1 MNKLAICLFGR
12 NDDYMPDF
20 LYRMTVTINFI
31 AASLKRVEKLDDV
44 EVVVLDWGSEVP
56 LSKVIDLS
64 FEAKRITRFIYVAAE
79 PAGKI
84 PLCSAFNLVVKNA
97 KAEYVSFCGA
107 DALIP
112 SASFDAIFRVIDG
125 KTSIQDPHL
134 KYFNCGRHV
143 LPHQVVESQ
152 PSVAGWERFLRLNSW
167 QLEKQQAYGGFL
179 YGNAG
184 FLLFH
189 RNMIAEAK
197 GLNELFNSGWGW
209 NDIDLT
215 VRLLHKYQWHD
226 LAHEGFLL
234 YDMEHSPIDGGRVQ
248 AVKQKPP
255 HYIATTICE
264 NEEWGQVAYAT
275 EEQASQYQPDLVL
288 SHEPFVRL
296 KMNVDQES
304 VYRVTQFLMDYQ
316 KHINWC
322 AVSNREKKALTYLSA
337 FASQSRK
344 NATLLDVNSIHGLS
358 SFFFAV
364 LYPWGE
370 IYSATNW
377 ERIDDRSGPHEF
389 AKVLGSHYI
398 GHKGYLSVLSGVTQD
413 SLDSYFS
420 AISDDL
426 SCFDMI
432 VVRDLPN
439 DLIDVNCLIQ
449 RLSPAGMMLL
459 LPEQNMDRSTFESIL
474 GRNGRHGVSVQE
486 DDSGFFVVTKE
497 LDIDD
502 HTSASCD
509 LEVPLALDQAELNQY
524 FSLAEFC
531 ERVKKLPIE
540 KRILWG
546 LGTVGKIV
554 YDLIPTP
561 VAIVDNGL
569 YAKGEVSFNGVPI
582 IPSSQ
587 IGEYEVDSILISAVN
602 HYEAIYAEARLYS
615 TKVERIFF

>member
-1 MNKLAICLFGR
+1 MKQLSICLFGR
-12 NDDYMPDF
+12 NDNYMPDF

-56 LSKVIDLS
+56 LSQVIDLS
-64 FEAKRITRFIYVAAE
+64 FEAKRVTRFIYVAAE

-125 KTSIQDPHL
+125 KTSIRDPHL

-143 LPHQVVESQ
+143 LPYQVVESQ

-167 QLEKQQAYGGFL
+167 QLEKQRAYGGFL

-189 RNMIAEAK
+189 RNMIADAK

-215 VRLLHKYQWHD
+215 VRLMHKYQWHD
-226 LAHEGFLL
+226 LAYEGFLL
-234 YDMEHSPIDGGRVQ
+234 YDMEHSPTDGTRIQ

-264 NEEWGQVAYAT
+264 NKDWGQVTYAI
-275 EEQASQYQPDLVL
+275 EESVSQYKSDLVL
-288 SHEPFVRL
+288 TDQPLIRAKL
-296 KMNVDQES
+296 KVDQES
-304 VYRVTQFLMDYQ
+304 VSRVTRFLMDYQ
-316 KHINWC
+316 KYINWC
-322 AVSNREKKALTYLSA
+322 TVSNREKKALTYLSA

-358 SFFFAV
+358 AFFFAA

-389 AKVLGSHYI
+389 AKALGLDCI
-398 GHKGYLSVLSGVTQD
+398 GHKGYLSVLSGMTQD
-413 SLDSYFS
+413 SLDRYFN

-426 SCFDMI
+426 DCFDVI
-432 VVRDLPN
+432 VVRYLPH
-439 DLIDVNCLIQ
+439 DMQDITCLIQ
-449 RLSPAGMMLL
+449 RLSPTGVMLF
-459 LPEQNMDRSTFESIL
+459 LPEQSMDRSVFESIL
-474 GRNGRHGVSVQE
+474 GTNAQHEISIKE
-486 DDSGFFVVTKE
+486 DESGFFVVSKE
-497 LDIDD
+497 LAIEEPI
-502 HTSASCD
+502 SASCG
-509 LEVPLALDQAELNQY
+509 LEAPLPLDQAELNQY
-524 FSLAEFC
+524 LSLAAFC
-531 ERVKKLPIE
+531 ERVKKLSTE
-540 KRILWG
+540 RRILWG

-554 YDLIPTP
+554 YGLIPTP

-569 YAKGEVSFNGVPI
+569 YAKGEVSFKGVPI
-582 IPSSQ
+582 ISSDQ
-587 IGEYEVDSILISAVN
+587 IRKYEIDSILITAVN
-602 HYEAIYAEARLYS
+602 HYEVIYEEAKHYS
-615 TKVERIFF
+615 SKVERIFL